1 MDGSS
6 GDLIFNAFNNV
17 FGPYGAFQ
25 ADATT
30 GAESQVQ
37 LLSAADLA
45 TATP

>member
-1 MDGSS
+1 MDGAS
-6 GDLIFNAFNNV
+6 GDLIFNSFQNV

-25 ADATT
+25 ADASS
-30 GAESQVQ
+30 GAEMQIA